1 IPGQAFTPSLFGQL
15 AANGALN
22 LTAAQVYATTGGSY
36 DVTSAGA
43 AGVITIAPNGPTP
56 ATPYSA
62 GSNLLIQAANVV
74 QNGVVRAPIGALTLG
89 GAAPLILGASGAN
102 TVFAPATTS
111 LTLGAGSLTSVSAD
125 GLSIP

>member
-1 IPGQAFTPSLFGQL
+1 
-15 AANGALN
+15 
-22 LTAAQVYATTGGSY
+22 
-36 DVTSAGA
+36 
-43 AGVITIAPNGPTP
+43 NGPTP

-62 GSNLLIQAANVV
+62 GSSLLIQAANIV

-125 GLSIP
+125 GLSIPYGVTTDQSEYY